1 MNTIHESTVE
11 MSLFRSLTKIRAI
24 LFVLLLA
31 LLFVN
36 SWGASR
42 TSTKEISYGFEDYKS
57 GIAENLLDADS
68 VSATFRFRVNLLTPG
83 TDAFLFK
90 TSSNSE
96 GGIEILI
103 DGLGHAFLRLSL
115 ESGATFEVVLR
126 SPENPVKQ
134 NKWYLVKLNI
144 DTIEKVLDVNF
155 DGERIDTLGEFG
167 LKEIDNFI
175 LRVDEFRIGQDLDG
189 DVIEF
194 TIDASAKVATPKPL
208 HGFNLTLLAIL
219 AVFMARYAMLKIRET
234 KNTRN

>member
-1 MNTIHESTVE
+1 

-103 DGLGHAFLRLSL
+103 DGLGQAFLRLSL

-126 SPENPVKQ
+126 SLENQVKQ

-175 LRVDEFRIGQDLDG
+175 LRVDLLQIGQDLNG
-189 DVIEF
+189 DVVDF
-194 TIDASAKVATPKPL
+194 TFNVLKKVETPKTL
-208 HGFNLTLLAIL
+208 HSFNLTLIL
-219 AVFMARYAMLKIRET
+219 LSAVFMVRFAMLKKQVT
-234 KNTRN
+234 KSCF

>member
-175 LRVDEFRIGQDLDG
+175 LRVDLLQIGQDLNG
-189 DVIEF
+189 DVVDF
-194 TIDASAKVATPKPL
+194 TFNVLKKVETPKTL
-208 HGFNLTLLAIL
+208 HSFNLTLIL
-219 AVFMARYAMLKIRET
+219 LSGVFMVRFAMLKKQVT
-234 KNTRN
+234 KSFF

>member
-1 MNTIHESTVE
+1 MHERTVA
-11 MSLFRSLTKIRAI
+11 MSLFRSLTKIRVT
-24 LFVLLLA
+24 LFVLLIA

-57 GIAENLLDADS
+57 GITENFLDANS
-68 VSATFRFRVNLLTPG
+68 ISTTFKFRVNLLTPG

-90 TSSNSE
+90 SSSNSE

-103 DGLGHAFLRLSL
+103 DGLGQAFLRLSL

-126 SPENPVKQ
+126 SLENPVKQ

-144 DTIEKVLDVNF
+144 DTIKKVLDVNF

-167 LKEIDNFI
+167 LTEIDNFT
-175 LRVDEFRIGQDLDG
+175 LRVDLLQIGQDLNG
-189 DVIEF
+189 DVVDF
-194 TIDASAKVATPKPL
+194 TFNVLGKVETPKTL
-208 HGFNLTLLAIL
+208 HSFNLTLIL
-219 AVFMARYAMLKIRET
+219 LSAVFMVRFAMLKKQVT
-234 KNTRN
+234 KSFF

>member
-1 MNTIHESTVE
+1 

-36 SWGASR
+36 SWGALR
-42 TSTKEISYGFEDYKS
+42 TSTKEISYSVEDYKS

-126 SPENPVKQ
+126 SPENPIKQ

-175 LRVDEFRIGQDLDG
+175 LRVDLLQIGQDLNG
-189 DVIEF
+189 DVVDF
-194 TIDASAKVATPKPL
+194 TFNVLKKVETPKTL
-208 HGFNLTLLAIL
+208 HSFNLTLIL
-219 AVFMARYAMLKIRET
+219 LSAVFMVRFAMLKKQVT
-234 KNTRN
+234 KSFF

>member
-1 MNTIHESTVE
+1 MNERAVA
-11 MSLFRSLTKIRAI
+11 MSLFRSLTKIRMM
-24 LFVLLLA
+24 LFGLLIT

-42 TSTKEISYGFEDYKS
+42 TSIKELSYSFEDYES

-90 TSSNSE
+90 SSSNSE
-96 GGIEILI
+96 GGIEILL

-126 SPENPVKQ
+126 SLENPVKQ

-155 DGERIDTLGEFG
+155 DGERIDTSGEFG
-167 LKEIDNFI
+167 LAEIDNFV
-175 LRVDEFRIGQDLDG
+175 LRVDELMTGQDLDG

-194 TIDASAKVATPKPL
+194 TIDASGKANMPITL
-208 HGFNLTLLAIL
+208 HGFNLTLVVFL

>member
-1 MNTIHESTVE
+1 MHERTVA
-11 MSLFRSLTKIRAI
+11 MSLFRSLTKIRVM
-24 LFVLLLA
+24 LFVLLIA

-57 GIAENLLDADS
+57 GITENFLDADS
-68 VSATFRFRVNLLTPG
+68 ISTTFKFRVNLLTPG

-90 TSSNSE
+90 SSSNSE

-103 DGLGHAFLRLSL
+103 DGLGQAFLRLSL

-126 SPENPVKQ
+126 SLENPVKQ

-167 LKEIDNFI
+167 LTEIDNFT
-175 LRVDEFRIGQDLDG
+175 LRVDLLQIGQDLNG
-189 DVIEF
+189 DVVDF
-194 TIDASAKVATPKPL
+194 TFNVLKKVETPKTL
-208 HGFNLTLLAIL
+208 HSFNLTLIL
-219 AVFMARYAMLKIRET
+219 LSAVFMVRFAMLKKQVT
-234 KNTRN
+234 KSFF